1 MVSHNQLWISM
12 TDMGFP
18 PHMIDLIRS
27 LYRKH
32 QSAVRSAAGM
42 TEWFKIG
49 RGVRQGGIL
58 SPCLFNL
65 YAEAAM
71 REALE
76 GYNEGFKIGGKVI
89 NNLRYADDVVLITT
103 SPEDLQELINR
114 VRAYSENVGLLI
126 NTDKTKVMA
135 CGNNGMNTK
144 IRLSREVLE
153 EVESFVYLGSIF
165 TCDGNCTQDRK
176 RLAKGRSNMQS
187 LSTVWKS
194 KDISTTTKFRLLN
207 ALVWSV
213 AIYGIEGWTLCS
225 KEERY

>member
-1 MVSHNQLWISM
+1 MM
-12 TDMGFP
+12 
-18 PHMIDLIRS
+18 
-27 LYRKH
+27 
-32 QSAVRSAAGM
+32 
-42 TEWFKIG
+42 WF
-49 RGVRQGGIL
+49 
-58 SPCLFNL
+58 
-65 YAEAAM
+65 
-71 REALE
+71 
-76 GYNEGFKIGGKVI
+76 
-89 NNLRYADDVVLITT
+89 ITT

-114 VRAYSENVGLLI
+114 VRAYSEKVGLLI